1 MFRFANIEFL
11 YGLLLLPVFWLIF
24 WAMRAWR
31 RRMVQQLGEPG
42 LVGRMME
49 GVSRSR
55 PAVKLIFF
63 SLAWTFLVLGLA
75 RPQLGAKLE
84 TVKKK
89 GVEVIVALDVS
100 NSMLAEDIQPSR
112 LERAKKAISKM
123 VDRMENDRV
132 GLIVFAG
139 DAYVQIP
146 VTSDY
151 QAVKMFLPTIGPS
164 TVPKQ
169 GTAIASAIRLAE
181 RSFTPAA
188 GKSKALIIITDGENH
203 EADPVA
209 EARKA
214 HEQGITIHTI
224 GIGKP
229 SGAPIPIT
237 VHGQRT
243 FLKDRNGH
251 TVITRLDEKLLQEIA
266 AAGGGIYVR
275 ATNASMGLNKIY
287 NRIKGMDQTEM
298 KEKNYSEYND
308 LFQYA
313 IGLALFFLLIEWLIS
328 ERKSRLLSSVRLFGD
343 QEKEE
348 E

>member
-1 MFRFANIEFL
+1 MFRFANIEYLYALGFL
-11 YGLLLLPVFWLIF
+11 PLFWLVYVLV
-24 WAMRAWR
+24 RSWR
-31 RRMVQQLGEPG
+31 RRTIRRIGDPQLVEQ
-42 LVGRMME
+42 LME
-49 GVSRSR
+49 GVARSR
-55 PAVKLIFF
+55 PGIKLFLF

-84 TVKKK
+84 AVKKK

-169 GTAIASAIRLAE
+169 GTAIASAIDLAAKSFSPGTD
-181 RSFTPAA
+181 RSR
-188 GKSKALIIITDGENH
+188 ALIIITDGENH

-209 EARKA
+209 AARKA
-214 HEQGITIHTI
+214 HEEGITIHTI

-229 SGAPIPIT
+229 SGAPIPLT
-237 VHGQRT
+237 VNGQRT

-251 TVITRLDEKLLQEIA
+251 TVITRLDEPLLRKIA
-266 AAGGGIYVR
+266 MAGGGIYVR
-275 ATNASMGLNKIY
+275 ASNASMGLSKIY
-287 NRIKGMDQTEM
+287 NKIKGMDQKEM

-313 IGLALFFLLIEWLIS
+313 IGLALLFLILEWMIS
-328 ERKSRLLSSVRLFGD
+328 ERKSRFLSGIQLF
-343 QEKEE
+343 QTKEE
-348 E
+348 ER

>member
-1 MFRFANIEFL
+1 MFRFANIEYLYALGFL
-11 YGLLLLPVFWLIF
+11 PLFWLVFWLVR
-24 WAMRAWR
+24 MWR
-31 RRMVQQLGEPG
+31 RRVVRRLGDPQLVEQ
-42 LVGRMME
+42 LME

-55 PAVKLIFF
+55 PGVRLFFF
-63 SLAWTFLVLGLA
+63 SMAWLFLVTALA

-84 TVKKK
+84 AVKKK

-123 VDRMENDRV
+123 VNRMENDRV

-169 GTAIASAIRLAE
+169 GTAIASAIELAT
-181 RSFTPAA
+181 RSFSPGT

-209 EARKA
+209 AAKKA
-214 HEQGITIHTI
+214 HEEGITIHTI

-229 SGAPIPIT
+229 SRAPIPLT
-237 VHGQRT
+237 VSGQRT

-251 TVITRLDEKLLQEIA
+251 TVITRLDEALLQKIA
-266 AAGGGIYVR
+266 TAGGGIYVR
-275 ATNASMGLNKIY
+275 ATNASMGLGRIY
-287 NRIKGMDQTEM
+287 NKIKGMDQQEM

-313 IGLALFFLLIEWLIS
+313 AGLALLFLLIEWMIS
-328 ERKSRLLSSVRLFGD
+328 ERKSRFLSGIKLF
-343 QEKEE
+343 QTKEGE
-348 E
+348 R

>member
-1 MFRFANIEFL
+1 MFRFANIAYLYALGFL
-11 YGLLLLPVFWLIF
+11 PLFWVVYALV
-24 WAMRAWR
+24 RSWR
-31 RRMVQQLGEPG
+31 RRTIRRLGDPQLIGQ
-42 LVGRMME
+42 LME

-55 PAVKLIFF
+55 AGVKLFFF
-63 SLAWTFLVLGLA
+63 SLAWLFLVLGLA

-151 QAVKMFLPTIGPS
+151 QAVRMFLPSIGPS

-169 GTAIASAIRLAE
+169 GTAIASAINLAAN
-181 RSFTPAA
+181 SFSPGTD
-188 GKSKALIIITDGENH
+188 KSRALIIITDGENH

-209 EARKA
+209 AARKA
-214 HEQGITIHTI
+214 HAEGVTIYTI

-229 SGAPIPIT
+229 SGAPIPLT
-237 VHGQRT
+237 VNGQRT
-243 FLKDRNGH
+243 FLRDRNGH
-251 TVITRLDEKLLQEIA
+251 TVITRLDEPLLQKIA
-266 AAGGGIYVR
+266 IAGGGIYVR
-275 ATNASMGLNKIY
+275 ANNASMGLSKIY
-287 NRIKGMDQTEM
+287 NKIKGMDQQEM
-298 KEKNYSEYND
+298 KEKNYAEYND

-313 IGLALFFLLIEWLIS
+313 MGLALLFLILEWMIS
-328 ERKSRLLSSVRLFGD
+328 EKRSRFLSGIKLF
-343 QEKEE
+343 QTKEE
-348 E
+348 ER

>member
-1 MFRFANIEFL
+1 MFRFANIEYL
-11 YGLLLLPVFWLIF
+11 YALGFIPLFWLVYVLL
-24 WAMRAWR
+24 RAWR
-31 RRMVQQLGEPG
+31 RRAIRRLGDPLLVEQL
-42 LVGRMME
+42 ME

-55 PAVKLIFF
+55 PGIKLFF
-63 SLAWTFLVLGLA
+63 FTLAWLFLVLGLA
-75 RPQLGAKLE
+75 RPQLGARLE

-112 LERAKKAISKM
+112 LERAKRAISKM

-169 GTAIASAIRLAE
+169 GTAIASAIDLAA
-181 RSFTPAA
+181 RSFSP
-188 GKSKALIIITDGENH
+188 GEGRSKALIIITDGENH

-209 EARKA
+209 AAKKA
-214 HEQGITIHTI
+214 HEEGITIHTI

-229 SGAPIPIT
+229 SGAPIPLT
-237 VHGQRT
+237 VNGQRT
-243 FLKDRNGH
+243 FLRDRNGH
-251 TVITRLDEKLLQEIA
+251 TVITRLDEPLLQKIA
-266 AAGGGIYVR
+266 MAGGGIYVR
-275 ATNASMGLNKIY
+275 ASNASMGLNKIY
-287 NRIKGMDQTEM
+287 NKIKGMDQKEM
-298 KEKNYSEYND
+298 KQKNYSEYND

-313 IGLALFFLLIEWLIS
+313 IGLALLFLLLEWMIA
-328 ERKSRLLSSVRLFGD
+328 ERKSRFLSGIRLF
-343 QEKEE
+343 QTKEGE
-348 E
+348 R

>member
-1 MFRFANIEFL
+1 MFRFANIEYLYAIGFL
-11 YGLLLLPVFWLIF
+11 PLFWLVYVLV
-24 WAMRAWR
+24 RSWR
-31 RRMVQQLGEPG
+31 RRTIRRIGDPQLVEQ
-42 LVGRMME
+42 LME
-49 GVSRSR
+49 GVAQSR
-55 PAVKLIFF
+55 PGIKLFLF

-84 TVKKK
+84 AVKKK

-100 NSMLAEDIQPSR
+100 NSMLAEDIQPNR

-169 GTAIASAIRLAE
+169 GTAIASAIDLAAKSFSPGTD
-181 RSFTPAA
+181 RSR
-188 GKSKALIIITDGENH
+188 ALIIITDGENH

-209 EARKA
+209 AAKKA
-214 HEQGITIHTI
+214 HEEGITIHTI

-229 SGAPIPIT
+229 SGAPIPLT
-237 VHGQRT
+237 VNGQRT

-251 TVITRLDEKLLQEIA
+251 TVITRLDEPLLQKIA
-266 AAGGGIYVR
+266 MAGGGIYVR
-275 ATNASMGLNKIY
+275 ASNASMGLSKIY
-287 NRIKGMDQTEM
+287 NKIKGMDQKEM

-313 IGLALFFLLIEWLIS
+313 IGLALLFLILEWMVS
-328 ERKSRLLSSVRLFGD
+328 ERKSRFLSGIQLF
-343 QEKEE
+343 QTKEE
-348 E
+348 ER

>member
-1 MFRFANIEFL
+1 MFRFANIEYL
-11 YGLLLLPVFWLIF
+11 YALGLLPLFWLVY
-24 WAMRAWR
+24 MLVRSWR
-31 RRMVQQLGEPG
+31 RRTIRRIGDPQLVEQ
-42 LVGRMME
+42 LME
-49 GVSRSR
+49 EVSRSR
-55 PAVKLIFF
+55 PGIKLFLF
-63 SLAWTFLVLGLA
+63 SMAWIFLVLGLA

-84 TVKKK
+84 AVKKK

-169 GTAIASAIRLAE
+169 GTAIASAIDLAAKSFSPGTD
-181 RSFTPAA
+181 RSR
-188 GKSKALIIITDGENH
+188 ALIIITDGENH

-209 EARKA
+209 AARKA
-214 HEQGITIHTI
+214 HEEGITIHTI

-229 SGAPIPIT
+229 SGAPIPLT
-237 VHGQRT
+237 VNGQRT

-251 TVITRLDEKLLQEIA
+251 TVITRLEEPLLQKIA
-266 AAGGGIYVR
+266 MAGGGIYVR
-275 ATNASMGLNKIY
+275 ASNASMGLSKIY
-287 NRIKGMDQTEM
+287 NKIKGMDQKEM

-313 IGLALFFLLIEWLIS
+313 IGLALLFLILEWMIS
-328 ERKSRLLSSVRLFGD
+328 ERKSRFLSGIKLF
-343 QEKEE
+343 QTKEE
-348 E
+348 ER

>member
-1 MFRFANIEFL
+1 MFRFANIEYLYALGFL
-11 YGLLLLPVFWLIF
+11 PLFWLVYVLV
-24 WAMRAWR
+24 RSWR
-31 RRMVQQLGEPG
+31 RRTIRRIGDPQLVEQ
-42 LVGRMME
+42 LME
-49 GVSRSR
+49 GVARSR
-55 PAVKLIFF
+55 PGIKLFLF

-84 TVKKK
+84 AVKKK

-169 GTAIASAIRLAE
+169 GTAIASAIDLAAKSFSPGTD
-181 RSFTPAA
+181 RSR
-188 GKSKALIIITDGENH
+188 ALIIITDGENH

-209 EARKA
+209 AARKA
-214 HEQGITIHTI
+214 HEEGITIHTI

-229 SGAPIPIT
+229 SGAPIPLT
-237 VHGQRT
+237 VNGQRT

-251 TVITRLDEKLLQEIA
+251 TVITRLDEPLLRKIA
-266 AAGGGIYVR
+266 MAGGGIYVR
-275 ATNASMGLNKIY
+275 ASNASMGLSKIY
-287 NRIKGMDQTEM
+287 NKIKGMDQKEM
-298 KEKNYSEYND
+298 KEKNFSEYND

-313 IGLALFFLLIEWLIS
+313 IGLALLFLILEWMIS
-328 ERKSRLLSSVRLFGD
+328 ERKSRFLSGIKLF
-343 QEKEE
+343 QTKEE
-348 E
+348 ER